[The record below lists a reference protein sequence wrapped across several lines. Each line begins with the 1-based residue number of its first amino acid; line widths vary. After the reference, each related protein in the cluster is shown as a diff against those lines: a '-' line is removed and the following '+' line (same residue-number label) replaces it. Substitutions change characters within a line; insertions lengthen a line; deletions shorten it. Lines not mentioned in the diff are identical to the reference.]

1 MKKEYVSP
9 DMIVVTMET
18 THLCE
23 GTGDM
28 GITDGSSGNGDL
40 VREYRQDK
48 TNLWDDDWSS
58 SE

>member
-1 MKKEYVSP
+1 
-9 DMIVVTMET
+9 MIVVTLET